1 MAFMKRFT
9 FVLHDETVNTYGFRM
24 LTSGAN
30 LEEFR
35 KNPVILLNHKDWE
48 LPIGRWENIRIE
60 GTQILA
66 DALFDE
72 KDDEAVK
79 IADKVE
85 GGFLRMASMGA
96 WPPEE
101 VSDAAELKLPGQ
113 TLPTVTRWTA
123 REASIVTIGANH
135 NALVL
140 FDRQTGKPLDLTDA
154 STVIRLMDR
163 LNHSKIDSNMN
174 KTLKEVLK
182 LQDSAQDAEVIGAV
196 NRLIENN
203 DRLTRE
209 NQELRD
215 AAARAE
221 SEHKEIRKSE
231 AIRLVDAAIAD
242 GRINTAGKEAYLKLF
257 DTDFESAKA
266 TLEAIPHRKSVTAL
280 IREGERRQSVELSD
294 LVNKSWEELDRR
306 RSVRSQQL
314 PFESV
319 QRRRVCRSGKDRAY
333 PAGRCRFESREEPNV
348 ITRNGK
354 AAYRHGQN
362 FRAGCFHDGS
372 RFDPRCRQGRAVV
385 QQTRVRITA
394 GQARPA

>member
-48 LPIGRWENIRIE
+48 LPTGRWENIRIE

-113 TLPTVTRWTA
+113 TLPPVTRWTA

-294 LVNKSWEELDRR
+294 LVNKSWEELD
-306 RSVRSQQL
+306 
-314 PFESV
+314 
-319 QRRRVCRSGKDRAY
+319 K
-333 PAGRCRFESREEPNV
+333 AGRLVELRDKAPELFREKFKAAFGTEPNM
-348 ITRNGK
+348 
-354 AAYRHGQN
+354 
-362 FRAGCFHDGS
+362 
-372 RFDPRCRQGRAVV
+372 
-385 QQTRVRITA
+385 
-394 GQARPA
+394 

>member
-1 MAFMKRFT
+1 MKQPT

-72 KDDEAVK
+72 KDDVAVK
-79 IADKVE
+79 IAGKVE

-101 VSDAAELKLPGQ
+101 VSDAEELKLPGQ

-163 LNHSKIDSNMN
+163 LNHSKNDSNMDN
-174 KTLKEVLK
+174 TLKEILK

-196 NRLIENN
+196 KQLIENH
-203 DRLTRE
+203 DRLIRE
-209 NQELRD
+209 NQELKE
-215 AAARAE
+215 AAVRAE
-221 SEHKEIRKSE
+221 TERRE
-231 AIRLVDAAIAD
+231 ARHVEAVRLVDAAIAD
-242 GRINTAGKEAYLKLF
+242 GRIHAAGKEAYLKLF
-257 DTDFESAKA
+257 DADFENTRA
-266 TLEAIPHRKSVTAL
+266 TLDAIPRRQSVTGR
-280 IREGERRQSVELSD
+280 IREGERQQTTELSD
-294 LVNKSWEELDRR
+294 LAGKSWDELD
-306 RSVRSQQL
+306 
-314 PFESV
+314 
-319 QRRRVCRSGKDRAY
+319 K
-333 PAGRCRFESREEPNV
+333 AGRLVELKDKAPELYREKFKAEFGTDPNM
-348 ITRNGK
+348 
-354 AAYRHGQN
+354 
-362 FRAGCFHDGS
+362 
-372 RFDPRCRQGRAVV
+372 
-385 QQTRVRITA
+385 
-394 GQARPA
+394 